1 MTDLGTVFTAFE
13 WALIAM
19 AGATVIAL
27 VFFAKCSEKEKTYS
41 VSDEGGLFTFFF
53 GGGDGDSGCG
63 GDGGGD

>member
-1 MTDLGTVFTAFE
+1 MTDFGTVFTTFE

-27 VFFAKCSEKEKTYS
+27 AFFVKCTEKEKTYS
-41 VSDEGGLFTFFF
+41 VSDEGGLFAFFF
-53 GGGDGDSGCG
+53 SSGDGDGCG